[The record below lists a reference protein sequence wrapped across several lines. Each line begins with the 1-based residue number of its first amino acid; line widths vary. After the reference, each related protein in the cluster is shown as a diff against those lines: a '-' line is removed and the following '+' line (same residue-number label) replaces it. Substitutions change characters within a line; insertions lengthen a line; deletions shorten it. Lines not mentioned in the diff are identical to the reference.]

1 MRKWFRTLC
10 GWCIS
15 VIFVVKDR
23 FDSTRLHSRPWV
35 YTEVETEAEGLWN
48 GRNRLVSTMSPNNS
62 EANSMV
68 ARQHWPNKDRCWNGQ
83 RDHQDW
89 PRRKFS
95 SLSPVLATLPSLLL
109 SSRWRGSLCHYGS
122 LSLAS
127 LSTKRTS
134 VLRNYVPVPR
144 EPVDKWMRRNRG
156 WIKEWTM
163 LEWTVARPRVGM
175 VREGRCERRDRGKC
189 FEGRKWCSMF
199 SLFMDNLIL
208 DVSLV
213 N

>member
-1 MRKWFRTLC
+1 MIPNVARVVYLV
-10 GWCIS
+10 

-23 FDSTRLHSRPWV
+23 FDSIRLHSKPWV
-35 YTEVETEAEGLWN
+35 YTEEETEAEGLWN

-109 SSRWRGSLCHYGS
+109 SSRRCGSLCHYGS

-134 VLRNYVPVPR
+134 VLRTYVPVPR
-144 EPVDKWMRRNRG
+144 EPVDKWMRRNPG

-163 LEWTVARPRVGM
+163 LEWTVAEAEGWNSARRSLRKARPWKMLWGSKMVLRVFSFYGQFSTW
-175 VREGRCERRDRGKC
+175 C
-189 FEGRKWCSMF
+189 FFG
-199 SLFMDNLIL
+199 
-208 DVSLV
+208 
-213 N
+213 